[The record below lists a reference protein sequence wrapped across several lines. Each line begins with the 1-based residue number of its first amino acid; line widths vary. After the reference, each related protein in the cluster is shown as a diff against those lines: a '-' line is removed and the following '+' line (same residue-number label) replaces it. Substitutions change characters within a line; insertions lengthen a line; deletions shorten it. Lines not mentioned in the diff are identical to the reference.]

1 MKIIPAILTES
12 RSVAISQIE
21 LANSDDRFDALQIDI
36 IDGWFADNLTLTP
49 ADYAD
54 LEYGQLQ
61 LDFHLMTEEPLDY
74 VFELLEHRENLPIR
88 SVIAQIEKMS
98 SQITFVDQ
106 LKKTGWK
113 VGLSLDLFT
122 PIESIETSVMGEL
135 DFVQVMAIEAGFQGQ
150 AFVTTIVDKIKELQ
164 GLRQKKSYQYE
175 LIVDGGIKKEEVA
188 LLQSLEVESVTIGSG
203 LWKSVDFSQAVDT
216 LFSVVRE

>member
-1 MKIIPAILTES
+1 MKIIPAILTDS
-12 RSVAISQIE
+12 RAVATKQIE
-21 LANSDDRFDALQIDI
+21 LANSDDRIDLVQLDI
-36 IDGWFADNLTLTP
+36 IDGWYADNLTLTP

>member
-21 LANSDDRFDALQIDI
+21 LANSDDRFNALQIDI

>member
-1 MKIIPAILTES
+1 M
-12 RSVAISQIE
+12 AISQIE
-21 LANSDDRFDALQIDI
+21 LVNSDDRLDTLQIDI

-54 LEYGQLQ
+54 LEFGQLK

-98 SQITFVDQ
+98 SQVTFVDQ
-106 LKKTGWK
+106 LKETGWK

-122 PIESIETSVMGEL
+122 PIESIEANVMGEL

-150 AFVTTIVDKIKELQ
+150 AFVADTVNKIKELQ
-164 GLRQKKSYQYE
+164 NLRQKKSYQFQ

-188 LLQSLEVESVTIGSG
+188 LLQLLEVEAVTIGSG
-203 LWKSVDFSQAVDT
+203 LWKNADFSQAVDA
-216 LFSVVRE
+216 LFSAMRE

>member
-1 MKIIPAILTES
+1 VKIIPAILTES